1 MDRRTRALA
10 FVVPGVHHTPVP
22 PPDLPERTV
31 AQLVVEQLEA
41 LGADLAFGVPGESY
55 LSVLDAM
62 VDARL
67 RYVTCRQEGGAA
79 FAADAHAKL
88 TGRPGVLMVTRGPG
102 VLNAAIGLH
111 TAQQDDT
118 PLVCLVGLIPRHQRG
133 RDAFQEID
141 LQAVFGTIAKWV
153 HVLDVGARAP
163 EVIARAWHLALA
175 GRPGPVVVGLPED
188 ILDEVVRASIV
199 APTPVASAS
208 VDAATL
214 AEVHGL
220 IERSARPAVIVGGS
234 RWTDRAIA
242 QLPEA
247 FPGIPLVTA
256 FRRQDLVDHR
266 HEQFAGWLGL
276 GASPDVAQL
285 VRDADVLVVVG
296 DRLDDP
302 TTSGFTLL
310 DIAGGGPTL
319 VHIHPDPH
327 ELGRVHLPRVAI
339 AADPASFL
347 AAWQP
352 CEPSPDWAERT
363 RAARTAHVVW
373 REGGGEQER
382 IARGLREVLG
392 EDAIV
397 TNGAGNFARPLQRG
411 YKYRRPGR
419 QLAPLSGAMGYGVPA
434 AVAAKLT
441 HPDRSVVC
449 IVGDGELM
457 MTCQELATAAREHL
471 GITVLV
477 IDNAEFGTIRTHQ
490 ERRFPGR
497 RSGTALTNPD
507 FVRLAESFG
516 AIAVRTSTAEETIA
530 ALARSVAMDRLA
542 LVHYTG
548 P

>member
-1 MDRRTRALA
+1 MSST
-10 FVVPGVHHTPVP
+10 
-22 PPDLPERTV
+22 DLPERTV

-55 LSVLDAM
+55 LSVLDAL
-62 VDARL
+62 VDAPRL

-79 FAADAHAKL
+79 FAAEAHAKL
-88 TGRPGVLMVTRGPG
+88 TGRPGVVMVTRGPG

-111 TAQQDDT
+111 TAQQDET
-118 PLVCLVGLIPRHQRG
+118 PLVCLVGLVPRHQRG

-141 LQAVFGTIAKWV
+141 LSAVFGTIAKWV
-153 HVLDVGARAP
+153 HVLDVGERAP
-163 EVIARAWHLALA
+163 EVLARAWHLASA

-188 ILDEVVRASIV
+188 VLDEVVRTRV
-199 APTPVASAS
+199 LPPAPPAHAS
-208 VDAATL
+208 VDPATVEEVRQIVGR
-214 AEVHGL
+214 AE
-220 IERSARPAVIVGGS
+220 RPVVVVGGS
-234 RWTDRAIA
+234 RWTDASIA
-242 QLPEA
+242 GLPEA

-266 HEQFAGWLGL
+266 HERFTGWLGL
-276 GASPDVAQL
+276 GAAPEVALL
-285 VRDADVLVVVG
+285 VRDADVVVVLG

-310 DIAGGGPTL
+310 DLGPDGPAL
-319 VHIHPDPH
+319 VHVHPDPH
-327 ELGRVHLPRVAI
+327 ELGRVHHPRIAI
-339 AADPASFL
+339 AADPAAFL

-352 CEPSPDWAERT
+352 CAPSPAWAERT
-363 RAARTAHVVW
+363 AAARAAHVTW
-373 REGGGEQER
+373 RDGGGEQER

-397 TNGAGNFARPLQRG
+397 TTGAGNFTRPLQRA
-411 YKYRRPGR
+411 YKHRRPGR
-419 QLAPLSGAMGYGVPA
+419 QLSPLSGAMGYGVPA
-434 AVAAKLT
+434 AIAAKLT

-449 IVGDGELM
+449 VAGDGELM
-457 MTCQELATAAREHL
+457 MTGQELATAARERL

-497 RSGTALTNPD
+497 RSGTGLTNPD

-516 AIAVRTSTAEETIA
+516 GIAVRTATADETIA
-530 ALARSVAMDRLA
+530 ALARAVATDCLA